1 MQRSDSFR
9 IVIPKDIMSV
19 DAKTVDRLA
28 ELARLEFS
36 DEEKKEIQGDLNR
49 ILELI
54 DKMSEVD
61 TDGVEPLIYM
71 TDEVASLREDIVKQQ
86 ITQEE
91 ALKNAPDK
99 DSDYIRVPKV
109 LDK

>member
-1 MQRSDSFR
+1 
-9 IVIPKDIMSV
+9 MSV

-28 ELARLEFS
+28 DLARLEFN
-36 DEEKKEIQGDLNR
+36 DQEKKEIQGDLNR

-61 TDGVEPLIYM
+61 TEGVEPLIYM
-71 TDEVASLREDIVKQQ
+71 TDEVASLREDVVKQQ
-86 ITQEE
+86 ISQEE

>member
-1 MQRSDSFR
+1 
-9 IVIPKDIMSV
+9 MSV
-19 DAKTVDRLA
+19 DLNTVDRLA
-28 ELARLEFS
+28 ELARLEFNE
-36 DEEKKEIQGDLNR
+36 DEREEIQGDLNR
-49 ILELI
+49 ILKLI
-54 DKMSEVD
+54 DKLSEVN

-71 TDEVASLREDIVKQQ
+71 TDEVARLREDVQKQV